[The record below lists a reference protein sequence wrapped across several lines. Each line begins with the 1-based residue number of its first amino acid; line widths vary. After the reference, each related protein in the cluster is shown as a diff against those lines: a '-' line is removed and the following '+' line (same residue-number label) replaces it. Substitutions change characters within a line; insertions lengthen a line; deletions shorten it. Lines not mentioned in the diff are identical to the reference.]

1 MQVVILG
8 ASSVGILLAKR
19 LMDAN
24 DVILVDVNASYE
36 ADKAGLDIACVDG
49 VIIDLSVLSEAGL
62 NDCDVVCALSMN
74 ENLNLMASQIA
85 KMNFNVKKVISS
97 VFDND
102 EYRIFE
108 ELGVVPISQTELTVD
123 QITREINDSFSGE
136 KGLVEETE
144 CNLVGLGFKMK
155 LFDVDK
161 KFIGSRIK
169 SMHETEGGF
178 IFSILRDGQ
187 IIQAFPD
194 MKIEEGDRLI
204 ACVVS
209 E

>member
-85 KMNFNVKKVISS
+85 KMNFNVKKVISC

-108 ELGVVPISQTELTVD
+108 ELGVVPISQTELTV
-123 QITREINDSFSGE
+123 
-136 KGLVEETE
+136 
-144 CNLVGLGFKMK
+144 
-155 LFDVDK
+155 
-161 KFIGSRIK
+161 
-169 SMHETEGGF
+169 
-178 IFSILRDGQ
+178 
-187 IIQAFPD
+187 
-194 MKIEEGDRLI
+194 
-204 ACVVS
+204 
-209 E
+209 